1 MPRVAYSLEEKQ
13 RLRQELVAVALEL
26 MAKQGIQH
34 TTVEQIY
41 QKVGIS
47 RSFFYSFFPTK
58 EDLVVEALYLQQP
71 RILAYAKKTDGRPYP
86 LLERGR
92 GHLPPLLLLWRT
104 KRHCRADHRRTAA
117 YFPPAVSRK
126 LSDLP
131 AKAGS
136 SVREAPGMFWGSDR
150 PPAGGP
156 VHQSLPNADGHP
168 SGDPSDSAPFSA

>member
-71 RILAYAKKTDGRPYP
+71 RILAYAKKYP
-86 LLERGR
+86 VQFIHAPEDRILEAREILARKGIYCE
-92 GHLPPLLLLWRT
+92 HT
-104 KRHCRADHRRTAA
+104 TAA
-117 YFPPAVSRK
+117 NYAAYLAQQDQGNTVEDCLITMCGAGLK
-126 LSDLP
+126 SDY
-131 AKAGS
+131 
-136 SVREAPGMFWGSDR
+136 
-150 PPAGGP
+150 
-156 VHQSLPNADGHP
+156 
-168 SGDPSDSAPFSA
+168 